1 MTETA
6 TSHSAPQARR
16 LERSRSDRKVAGVAG
31 GLARYFD
38 LDPVIYRVAFI
49 VLTLLGGSG
58 LLLYVAAVFVIP
70 DEGKEDSIAGGIIRD
85 RRDRPWAVIGLGL
98 LALAGLAFLSSVD
111 FWPNDDGAWICFAV
125 LGAII
130 LWVQRRGDAGKRSWL
145 RITLGVLTALV
156 VAAVAAATVAAFS
169 VGHVTDGVGE
179 RVYHVTSTDTLAPR
193 YKLGI
198 GRLDLDLTNVDLPA
212 GTTRLALKL
221 GVGEL
226 HVAAPAGTIVRY
238 HADVHGGN
246 IAVSDVE
253 HDGWRIA
260 RDGILGDGAASGAPV
275 LEIDAD
281 IGFGEFRLD
290 RTP

>member
-1 MTETA
+1 MTHTA

-70 DEGKEDSIAGGIIRD
+70 DEGKEESIAGAIVHN
-85 RRDRPWAVIGLGL
+85 RRERPWAVIGLGL
-98 LALAGLAFLSSVD
+98 LALAGLAFLSTAD
-111 FWPNDDGAWICFAV
+111 LWPNGDGTWIGLAI

-130 LWVQRRGDAGKRSWL
+130 LWVQRRDAGKRSWVK
-145 RITLGVLTALV
+145 ITFGVLTALI
-156 VAAVAAATVAAFS
+156 VAVAAAATVAAFS
-169 VGHVTDGVGE
+169 VGHVTKGVGE
-179 RVYHVTSTDTLAPR
+179 RVYHVSATDTLARR
-193 YKLGI
+193 YELGV
-198 GRLDLDLTNVDLPA
+198 GRLDLDLTKAQLPA
-212 GTTRLALKL
+212 GTTRLSVDL

-226 HVAAPAGTIVRY
+226 HVAAPAGVVVRY
-238 HADVHGGN
+238 HADVDAGN
-246 IAVSDVE
+246 IAVSDSQR
-253 HDGWRIA
+253 DGWNVA
-260 RDGILGDGAASGAPV
+260 ENGVLDEGVSSGAPV
-275 LEIDAD
+275 LD
-281 IGFGEFRLD
+281 IRAKVGWGEFRLD

>member
-1 MTETA
+1 MTHTA

-111 FWPNDDGAWICFAV
+111 FWPNGDGAWICFAV

-130 LWVQRRGDAGKRSWL
+130 LWVQRRSDAGKRSWL
-145 RITLGVLTALV
+145 RITLGVLTALI
-156 VAAVAAATVAAFS
+156 VAVVAAATVAAFS
-169 VGHVTDGVGE
+169 VGHVTDGVGK
-179 RVYHVTSTDTLAPR
+179 RVYHVASTDTLEPH
-193 YKLGI
+193 YELGV
-198 GRLDLDLTNVDLPA
+198 GRLDLDLTRAELPA

-238 HADVHGGN
+238 HVDVDGGN
-246 IAVSDVE
+246 IAVPSSE
-253 HDGWRIA
+253 RDGWNVA
-260 RDGILGDGAASGAPV
+260 ESGVLDDGVSSGAPV
-275 LEIDAD
+275 LD
-281 IGFGEFRLD
+281 IRAKVGVGEFRLD